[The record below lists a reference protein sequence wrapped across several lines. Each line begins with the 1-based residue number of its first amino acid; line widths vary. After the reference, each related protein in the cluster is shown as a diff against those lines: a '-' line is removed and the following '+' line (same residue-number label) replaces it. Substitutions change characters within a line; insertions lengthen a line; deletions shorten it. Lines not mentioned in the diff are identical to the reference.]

1 MNCTKPVP
9 IKGPS
14 VNCTRSVPST
24 QSSGSFKDLGAPG
37 RRPMPVLLSRW
48 DEVPTSRM
56 VTLGKHG
63 EPVVEDEQIRGLP
76 SEISV
81 DDWVKAAEF
90 VPGQTWKKMMGM
102 FIIIIIFIKLG
113 FFFIVTKPLAVHK
126 QIQCR
131 KSCQMAWAAKRINN

>member
-1 MNCTKPVP
+1 
-9 IKGPS
+9 
-14 VNCTRSVPST
+14 
-24 QSSGSFKDLGAPG
+24 
-37 RRPMPVLLSRW
+37 MPVLLSRW

-102 FIIIIIFIKLG
+102 FIIIITSKTCEEHLRASG
-113 FFFIVTKPLAVHK
+113 FDTADRLPRRSSAPPTVCLHADRLLLHSLT
-126 QIQCR
+126 
-131 KSCQMAWAAKRINN
+131 RIT